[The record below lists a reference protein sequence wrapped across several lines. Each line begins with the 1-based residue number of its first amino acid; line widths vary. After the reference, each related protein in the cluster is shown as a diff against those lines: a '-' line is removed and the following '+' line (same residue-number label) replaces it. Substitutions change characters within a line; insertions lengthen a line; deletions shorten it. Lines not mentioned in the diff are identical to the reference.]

1 MKYSQRQ
8 QTYRSLLE
16 DDMFFQWILYPDRE
30 LDSYWLQVMQDN
42 PETKQAADE
51 LRHIIQG
58 LGVRETNLSED
69 DKREL
74 WIRVESDYR
83 RRCSRRRQRTFLRY
97 AAIFVLLIAAGITIW
112 YYSADS
118 STEYRDIASD
128 MSLPGDKQAKVTI
141 IRPNSEKI
149 EIEASNVELRY
160 DTEGRL
166 SANSKAIE
174 TAVSAAPTSTIP
186 VVAPEEGLERLIVP
200 YGKTTSLVMSDGT
213 LIWVNSGSKLIYP
226 SVFHK
231 NKREIYV
238 EGEIYLEVMPNKV
251 PFIVKTDKLDIL
263 VHGTSFNVS
272 AYKDDETQSVV
283 LATGSVTV
291 ATGRGKTLETIRKNQ
306 RFSFA
311 RKTGVFEVSEVDVLD
326 HICWKYGF
334 LRLKST
340 RLDEV
345 LKQMERYYN
354 VRIAYEKTDADKIFF
369 SGKLDLKDDIVVTL
383 QIIATSAP
391 ISYDIREDM
400 IHVSI
405 NKTKNRKVP

>member
-8 QTYRSLLE
+8 QRYRSLLE
-16 DDMFFQWILYPDRE
+16 DEASFRWILYPDRE
-30 LDSYWLQVMQDN
+30 LDSYWQQIMQDN
-42 PETKQAADE
+42 PEIKQTADE

-58 LGVRETNLSED
+58 LGVRETHLSEE

-74 WIRVESDYR
+74 WIRVEADYR
-83 RRCSRRRQRTFLRY
+83 RRRYRQRQHTVLHY
-97 AAIFVLLIAAGITIW
+97 AAVFGLLIAAGITIW
-112 YYSADS
+112 YYLAGS
-118 STEYRDIASD
+118 STDYRYIASN
-128 MSLPGDKQAKVTI
+128 MSLPDDKQANVTI
-141 IRPNSEKI
+141 IRPHSEKI

-174 TAVSAAPTSTIP
+174 TAISADTASIISA
-186 VVAPEEGLERLIVP
+186 VAPEEGLNRLIVP

-226 SVFHK
+226 SVFSK

-238 EGEIYLEVMPNKV
+238 EGEVYLEVMPGKV
-251 PFIVKTDKLDIL
+251 PFIVKTDKLDIR

-272 AYKDDETQSVV
+272 SYKDDETQSIV

-291 ATGRGKTLETIRKNQ
+291 ATSRGKTLATIRKNQ
-306 RFSFA
+306 YFSFA
-311 RKTGVFEVSEVDVLD
+311 RKTDTFEVSEVDVLD
-326 HICWKYGF
+326 YICWKYGF
-334 LRLKST
+334 LRLKSAK
-340 RLDEV
+340 LSEV

-354 VRIAYEKTDADKIFF
+354 VRIVYEKTDADKISF
-369 SGKLDLKDDIVVTL
+369 SGKLDLKDDIDVTL

-391 ISYDIREDM
+391 INYDIKEDM
-400 IHVSI
+400 IYVSI
-405 NKTKNRKVP
+405 NPTKTKV

>member
-16 DDMFFQWILYPDRE
+16 DDTFFRWVLCPDRE

-42 PETKQAADE
+42 PETKQAAEE
-51 LRHIIQG
+51 LRHIIQA
-58 LGVRETNLSED
+58 LGVRETHLSED

-74 WIRVESDYR
+74 WMRIETDYR
-83 RRCSRRRQRTFLRY
+83 RRRRRQYRHAFLRY
-97 AAIFVLLIAAGITIW
+97 AAIVGLLIAIGITVW

-118 STEYRDIASD
+118 STDYRYIASD
-128 MSLPGDKQAKVTI
+128 MNLPGDKQANVTI
-141 IRPNSEKI
+141 IRSHSEKI
-149 EIEASNVELRY
+149 EIETSNVELIY
-160 DTEGRL
+160 DAEGRL
-166 SANSKAIE
+166 SANSKAVE
-174 TAVSAAPTSTIP
+174 TAVSAAAAP
-186 VVAPEEGLERLIVP
+186 VDPDEDGLDRLIVP
-200 YGKTTSLVMSDGT
+200 YGKTTNLVMSDGT

-226 SVFHK
+226 SVFSG

-238 EGEIYLEVMPNKV
+238 EGEVYLEVMPGEA
-251 PFIVKTDKLDIL
+251 PFIVKTDRLDIR

-306 RFSFA
+306 RFSFV
-311 RKTGVFEVSEVDVLD
+311 RKTGTFEVSEVDVLD
-326 HICWKYGF
+326 YICWKYGF
-334 LRLKST
+334 LRLKSA
-340 RLDEV
+340 RLGEV

-354 VRIAYEKTDADKIFF
+354 VRIAYEKTDAERISF
-369 SGKLDLKDDIVVTL
+369 SGKLDLKDDIAVTL

-391 ISYDIREDM
+391 ISYDIRDDS
-400 IHVSI
+400 IYVSI
-405 NKTKNRKVP
+405 NPTKNRKVP